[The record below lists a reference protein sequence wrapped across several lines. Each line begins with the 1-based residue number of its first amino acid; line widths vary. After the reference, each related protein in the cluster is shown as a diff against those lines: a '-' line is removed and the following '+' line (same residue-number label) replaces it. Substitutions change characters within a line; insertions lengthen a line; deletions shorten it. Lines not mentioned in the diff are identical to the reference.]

1 MRWSFITAFALSL
14 LVACGANET
23 GSGTPRSEPPP
34 AQEESAPTPEEEPPA
49 QAEAEPEPAPEPEPV
64 RPPEPEPVDIEAGAR
79 LGPIRIGMS
88 EADVRALGLEES
100 VVDPRTTAFGPYHVQ
115 FRDGA
120 VRSVEALIGPLGAI
134 RFGDQVLRA
143 GTHISAIRD
152 AFGDCTWTEGGGER
166 YVCANGTLF
175 VHTTHTMDPQRYTV
189 GVEAP

>member
-1 MRWSFITAFALSL
+1 MYPACVRWSVVAFALSL

-23 GSGTPRSEPPP
+23 GSGTPRAEPTRAQEDPEVEPAEDPP
-34 AQEESAPTPEEEPPA
+34 AE
-49 QAEAEPEPAPEPEPV
+49 AEAEPEPEPAA
-64 RPPEPEPVDIEAGAR
+64 PPEPEPVDVEAGAR

-100 VVDPRTTAFGPYHVQ
+100 VVDPRTTAFGPYHVS

-120 VRSVEALIGPLGAI
+120 VHSVEALIGPLGAI